1 MKNGKILDAHTKRPE
16 TKRPETKRPKTKRP
30 ETKRPTVTRD
40 KTNQVHKECFK

>member
-1 MKNGKILDAHTKRPE
+1 MQNGRILDAHTKRPE